1 MMNKMGVESKGEI
14 NMAENHGG
22 KLYEEI
28 TAQMIAQIH
37 DGVLRPGDRLPA
49 ERALAE
55 HFGVSRTAIREALRS
70 MEMMGCVESRVGEGT
85 FIKAPS
91 LSNIVDPFSM
101 VMSQNGKLDT
111 DLIEVRLIL
120 ETEVTAMAAQRRTQA
135 QLEELRQNVEEMR
148 ADVENGGNGVASDD
162 RFHAI
167 LAEACGNEAM
177 SVMLNMCAGLLSKT
191 RPITQSIKGVPKI
204 ALKDH
209 AAICAA
215 VEAQDERL
223 ARKLMRTH
231 LNRAMRY
238 LNKANR

>member
-1 MMNKMGVESKGEI
+1 
-14 NMAENHGG
+14 MAENRGS

-28 TAQMIAQIH
+28 TAKMIAQIH
-37 DGVLRPGDRLPA
+37 EGVLRPGDRLPA
-49 ERALAE
+49 ERTLAE
-55 HFGVSRTAIREALRS
+55 QFGVSRTAIREALRS

-135 QLEELRQNVEEMR
+135 QLEELRQTVEEMR
-148 ADVENGGNGVASDD
+148 ADIEGGGNGVASDD

-177 SVMLNMCAGLLSKT
+177 SVMLNS
-191 RPITQSIKGVPKI
+191 PS
-204 ALKDH
+204 
-209 AAICAA
+209 
-215 VEAQDERL
+215 
-223 ARKLMRTH
+223 
-231 LNRAMRY
+231 RAFR
-238 LNKANR
+238 RSR

>member
-1 MMNKMGVESKGEI
+1 
-14 NMAENHGG
+14 MAEGRAA

-28 TAQMIAQIH
+28 AAQMIAQIH
-37 DGVLRPGDRLPA
+37 DGTLKPGDRLPS
-49 ERALAE
+49 ERTLAE
-55 HFGVSRTAIREALRS
+55 KYGVSRTAIREALRS

-85 FIKAPS
+85 FIKSPS

-101 VMSQNGKLDT
+101 VMSRNGKLDT

-120 ETEVTAMAAQRRTQA
+120 ETEVAAMAAQRRTEA
-135 QLEELRQNVEEMR
+135 QLDALKQSIDDMR
-148 ADVENGGNGVASDD
+148 ADIEGGGNGVASDD
-162 RFHAI
+162 RFHSI
-167 LAEACGNEAM
+167 LVEACGNEAM
-177 SVMLNMCAGLLSKT
+177 SVMLNMCAGLLSRT

-223 ARKLMRTH
+223 ARKLMKTH
-231 LNRAMRY
+231 LNRALRY
-238 LNKANR
+238 LNRANK

>member
-1 MMNKMGVESKGEI
+1 
-14 NMAENHGG
+14 MAEGRAA

-28 TAQMIAQIH
+28 AAQMIAQIH
-37 DGVLRPGDRLPA
+37 DGTLKPGDRLPS
-49 ERALAE
+49 ERTLAE
-55 HFGVSRTAIREALRS
+55 KYGVSRTAIREALRS

-85 FIKAPS
+85 FIKSPS

-101 VMSQNGKLDT
+101 VMSRNGKLDT

-120 ETEVTAMAAQRRTQA
+120 ETEVAAMAAQRRTEA
-135 QLEELRQNVEEMR
+135 QLDALRQSIDDMR
-148 ADVENGGNGVASDD
+148 ADIEGGGNGVASDD
-162 RFHAI
+162 RFHSI
-167 LAEACGNEAM
+167 LVEACGNEAM
-177 SVMLNMCAGLLSKT
+177 SVMLNMCAGLLSRT

-223 ARKLMRTH
+223 ARKLMKTH
-231 LNRAMRY
+231 LNRALRY
-238 LNKANR
+238 LNRANK